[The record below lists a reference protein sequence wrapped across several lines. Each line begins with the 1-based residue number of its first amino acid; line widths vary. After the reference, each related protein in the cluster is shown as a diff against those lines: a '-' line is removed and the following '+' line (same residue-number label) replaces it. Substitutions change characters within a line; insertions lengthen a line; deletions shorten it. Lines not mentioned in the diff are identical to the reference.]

1 MNRTTTM
8 TLALVAVLVA
18 AGCSKKALI
27 AQKDAEI
34 ADLQARTSA
43 LEGQLEEQKK
53 LTDDLN
59 TQLADLKEQ
68 QRVLVEEKDG
78 LTQITLDGSAT
89 FASANAGLTREGK
102 ETIDRVWSVLE
113 NYPDRRILIEG
124 HTDNRRIGSNLRP
137 VYPSNWELSSARAH
151 SVLHYVENKYAPEP
165 DRLAAVGYGEFMPV
179 ADNETAEGRAQN
191 RRVVI
196 TVGSKMAIQQ
206 RQIQA
211 HDLNEQSTEPLT
223 KTN

>member
-8 TLALVAVLVA
+8 TLALVAVLAA

-34 ADLQARTSA
+34 ADLQSRNHS
-43 LEGQLEEQKK
+43 LEGELEEQKK
-53 LTDDLN
+53 MTDDLN
-59 TQLADLKEQ
+59 TQLADLTQ
-68 QRVLVEEKDG
+68 QQKVLVEEKDG
-78 LTQITLDGSAT
+78 LTQITLDGAAAFHSADAT
-89 FASANAGLTREGK
+89 LTHDGK
-102 ETIDRVWSVLE
+102 EAVDRIWSVLE

-124 HTDNRRIGSNLRP
+124 HTDNRRIGENAKQ
-137 VYPSNWELSSARAH
+137 YFPSNWELSSARAH

-165 DRLAAVGYGEFMPV
+165 DRLAAVGYGEFSPI
-179 ADNETAEGRAQN
+179 ADNDTREGRAQN

-211 HDLNEQSTEPLT
+211 HDLNQQSTEPVT
-223 KTN
+223 Q